1 MTRRQF
7 SRQPTPGMTA
17 RPSHRLGAGETDP
30 LIEAFKQTYVLE
42 RRVLER
48 FRFGDVPAYQPSS
61 RLDGKQLFDTPEE
74 KPKDNQWVKAYTKIQ
89 ALQPMPPSQFLRL
102 AFRVLRSSA
111 FAIPTI
117 IQLATPKWCQLV
129 LEFAEAS
136 KLEVTQ
142 QFLSESQRAKSAIIR
157 HQKGG
162 GHTLSL
168 AVYYAIVDDRLE
180 LSPLF
185 RYCLAMS
192 SSKQIREVDKTDLY
206 CDRLEKL
213 GKRYEFLAAMDY
225 TLFPDLYDRA
235 WGNALPS
242 GFRVA
247 AFALLEAARGQ

>member
-7 SRQPTPGMTA
+7 SRQPTPGATA
-17 RPSHRLGAGETDP
+17 RPGQRLELGKTDP
-30 LIEAFKQTYVLE
+30 IIEAFKQTYVLE
-42 RRVLER
+42 RRMLER
-48 FRFGDVPAYQPSS
+48 FRFGDVPAYQPSAS
-61 RLDGKQLFDTPEE
+61 LDGNQLFDTPEE
-74 KPKDNQWVKAYTKIQ
+74 KPKENEWAIAYNKIRTVQ
-89 ALQPMPPSQFLRL
+89 AIDPNHYLRL
-102 AFRVLRSSA
+102 VFRVLRGSA
-111 FAIPTI
+111 LSIPTI
-117 IQLATPKWCQLV
+117 KQVATARWFELAR
-129 LEFAEAS
+129 EFAEAS
-136 KLEVTQ
+136 KFEVSQ
-142 QFLSESQRAKSAIIR
+142 QYLAESQRARSAIIR

-192 SSKQIREVDKTDLY
+192 SSKQIREADKTDLY

-235 WGNALPS
+235 WGNVLPS